1 MVRHPTAAQVPIVGA
16 AAGRQRAA
24 EHRAVPV
31 LDDARPMA
39 SHVDLPVGHPAMTTV
54 PIDPAA
60 RRHRRGR
67 LDPMVRVPIAV
78 PTVLGVR
85 PPAHVT
91 AVLLAARMLQP
102 PTAR

>member
-1 MVRHPTAAQVPIVGA
+1 MPA
-16 AAGRQRAA
+16 
-24 EHRAVPV
+24 

-39 SHVDLPVGHPAMTTV
+39 SHVDPPVGHLAMTTV

-67 LDPMVRVPIAV
+67 LVPTARVPLAV

-85 PPAHVT
+85 PPANVT
-91 AVLLAARMLQP
+91 AVLFVARMLQP